1 MFTFYFFCAVGNGG
15 IRCFFL
21 AVFEVD
27 EYSEK
32 KPLNRCIFFLPLAGG
47 DLAVKVGG
55 VFFRLQADPRGFG
68 LEVADACFSYLEHP

>member
-27 EYSEK
+27 ENSEK
-32 KPLNRCIFFLPLAGG
+32 KPGKNRCIFFLPLAGG
-47 DLAVKVGG
+47 DLAEKVGG
-55 VFFRLQADPRGFG
+55 VFFFQ
-68 LEVADACFSYLEHP
+68 VASRS